1 MKTFVIFN
9 QLLNNI
15 NKLLQFGLFILCAT
29 KLPLSMTFDTRKVN
43 SLTIKKQSLNL
54 RESENFYILLISIF
68 EVKFVSI
75 RYTKITRNNTE

>member
-1 MKTFVIFN
+1 MKAFVIFN

-15 NKLLQFGLFILCAT
+15 NKLLQFGLLFILCAT

-68 EVKFVSI
+68 
-75 RYTKITRNNTE
+75 TK